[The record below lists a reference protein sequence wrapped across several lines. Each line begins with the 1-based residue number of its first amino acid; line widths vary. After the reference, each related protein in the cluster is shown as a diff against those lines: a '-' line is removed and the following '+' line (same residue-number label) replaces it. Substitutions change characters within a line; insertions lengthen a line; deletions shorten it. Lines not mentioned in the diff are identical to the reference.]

1 MIHSH
6 TRLTGWLNRFFSKV
20 MTTGPVHAAAR
31 QFDRPTRRRQRNACV
46 QVSAMEQRLLLTT
59 VRPYLQNPAT
69 NAMTVMWF
77 TETNTPGTLTVTM
90 PGGGTQVFQSTPEFR
105 TELSYHPNE
114 LTTSR
119 SSAPFMH
126 RIRVTGLSP
135 GTAYPYTVIQG
146 AEVFTGQIET
156 IGDSNSSIRF
166 MVYADSETEPESTG
180 SAVVWTQ
187 PGNPS
192 STRRYVVDQTEGYRQ
207 NLSVIESRSP
217 DFVGIAGDLVESGGE
232 QRDWDEFWRQNAGP
246 INDLASSIPI
256 LPSPGNHEDYGGP
269 GSFGGYTDAGAI
281 RGRDKYATYWETP
294 SPGTGSATDRYYR
307 IDYGPMTYISID
319 VTNGQPHGTSS
330 DPNWLLGDGP
340 GFPDFNPGSPQY
352 QWLETQLADAQS
364 KSRFTFVQF
373 HHVPYS
379 TGPHGFPTG
388 TGTGFDNQSGQPV
401 RVLTP
406 LFQQYG
412 VDAVFSGHDE
422 TYQHSVVG
430 GVHFYDIGIGGDGLR
445 GPSSGPDSANPSIT
459 TNPFQVFTAHLNAP
473 EVWNGPQLVSGGKH
487 YGHME
492 VNVTFDA
499 ASNTW
504 KAQLDPVYVFPLMN
518 TSGAITGW
526 ERRVYNDSVTLTANA
541 APTAIQ
547 LSATSIAENQP
558 TNSVVGT
565 LSSVDASGNTHTYQL
580 VSGEGSTDNARFN
593 VAGNQLRTSEAF
605 NFEAKSNY
613 QIRVRSTDQDGLSTE
628 QSFTITVSDLPES
641 NLPVIA
647 NVGANLT
654 WREDATPVLLFATAT
669 VSDSDSSNFE
679 GGVLTLSMVNGAE
692 AGDLLSIR
700 SQEGV
705 AGQIFVGPQGQV
717 IFNGTTIGTVSG
729 GSNGVAL
736 TVSLNAS
743 ATAVAVQALVRNLR
757 FSHTTHAPLNLSR
770 LVQLTLADGDGGTS
784 LPVQKSITVVPMN
797 DAPLITGF
805 GSGFGWVEN
814 TTPSL
819 IAPNAVVSDVDS
831 VNFSGGR
838 LAVSISA
845 NSHISDRISVK
856 NEGTGPGQI
865 GVTVSGTTTT
875 VTYGGVAIGTLT
887 GTTSLTVIL
896 NANATVAAVQ
906 ALLRNVTFSNVS
918 EAQSTLQRT
927 ISATVNDGDGGTSA
941 VVAKTVQVTAVNDAP
956 VIEGFGTTATDQ
968 TVTYREKAAP
978 VLVDSNAVV
987 KDLDLLNFDGAVL
1000 TAALTVN
1007 ARPEDRLKLLHQ
1019 GDTAGRVGIDPA
1031 TGVVRY
1037 GGVPVGTVT
1046 GGPQGS
1052 SLITVTFNSSAMA
1065 VAVQAVLRVLAF
1077 STDSDNPSLLTR
1089 TVRVTLTDGDG
1100 GTSFPVTKSIAV
1112 TPVNDAPVVTGFGSD
1127 TSWTENAPPV
1137 LISPNVQITDVD
1149 SPNFEGGQLVVSV
1162 SSNAHASDRI
1172 SVRNVGTGSG
1182 QIGVTVSGSTTTV
1195 TYGGVAIGTLTGT
1208 TKMTVLL
1215 NANAT
1220 ITAVQALLRQVVFSN
1235 ISEAPSTMARTIT
1248 ASVSDGDRGT
1258 SALLTKTIQV
1268 TATNDAPVIEAFGTT
1283 VADQTVTYRENAL
1296 PILIDSNAI
1305 VKDPDLLNFEGAVLT
1320 ATLTA
1325 NSQVVDRLQLLHQ
1338 GDTAGRVGIDPITGE
1353 VRYGGVVVGSVSGG
1367 NGSTPLVVTFNA
1379 SAQVAAVQAVL
1390 RVLAFSTDSH
1400 APSTLA
1406 RTIQVTLTD
1415 GDGGTS
1421 APASKAIA
1429 VTAVNDAPTIS
1440 AFDGSLAITNTSV
1453 ATIIDSNAMVD
1464 DVDSANFASGVL
1476 TVSVSA
1482 NTHSS
1487 DRLNVVS
1494 QGDAPGQIRVSVN
1507 PSLSSTQDVFYG
1519 GVLIG
1524 QFATTTTTSLRI
1536 TLNANADSAAV
1547 TALLRRLAF
1556 RNISA
1561 SPSLLP
1567 RTITATLSDGDG
1579 GTSPAVTK
1587 TLTFS

>member
-1 MIHSH
+1 MIHS
-6 TRLTGWLNRFFSKV
+6 RSPVAGWLGLLIDRVFAKRKSQGGSRLFGRPNRRS
-20 MTTGPVHAAAR
+20 AR
-31 QFDRPTRRRQRNACV
+31 RMITEVEAV
-46 QVSAMEQRLLLTT
+46 EQRLLLTT

-90 PGGGTQVFQSTPEFR
+90 PGGGTQVFQSSPEFR
-105 TELSYHPNE
+105 TELSYHANE

-119 SSAPFMH
+119 SNAPFMH

-135 GTAYPYTVIQG
+135 GMVYPYTVVQG

-156 IGDSNSSIRF
+156 IDDSNSSVRF

-192 STRRYVVDQTEGYRQ
+192 STRRYVADQTEGYRQ
-207 NLSVIESRSP
+207 NLGVIESRSP
-217 DFVGIAGDLVESGGE
+217 DFVGIAGDIVESGGE

-246 INDLASSIPI
+246 INDLASSVPI

-269 GSFGGYTDAGAI
+269 GAFGGYTDAGAI

-294 SPGTGSATDRYYR
+294 SPGTGTSTDRYYR
-307 IDYGPMTYISID
+307 IDYGPITYISID
-319 VTNGQPHGTSS
+319 VTNGQPHGTSA
-330 DPNWLLGDGP
+330 DTNWLLGDGP

-364 KSRFTFVQF
+364 KSRFTFVQL

-379 TGPHGFPTG
+379 TGPHGFPAG
-388 TGTGFDNQSGQPV
+388 TGSGFDNQSGQPV

-406 LFQQYG
+406 LFLQYG

-422 TYQHSVVG
+422 TYQHSIVDG
-430 GVHFYDIGIGGDGLR
+430 IHFYDIGMGGDGLR
-445 GPSSGPDSANPSIT
+445 GPSSGPDSANPGIT
-459 TNPFQVFTAHLNAP
+459 TNPYQVFTAHLNAP
-473 EVWNGPQLVSGGKH
+473 EVWNGNQLVSGGKH

-492 VNVTFDA
+492 VNVSFDA
-499 ASNTW
+499 ATGTW

-518 TSGAITGW
+518 TSGEVTGW

-541 APTAIQ
+541 APTTIQ
-547 LSATSIAENQP
+547 LSSTSVGENQP
-558 TNSVVGT
+558 VNSVVGT

-580 VSGEGSTDNARFN
+580 VNGEGSTDNARFN
-593 VAGNQLRTSEAF
+593 ISGNQLRTSESF
-605 NFEAKSNY
+605 NYEAKASY

-628 QSFTITVSDLPES
+628 QSFTITINDLPES
-641 NLPVIA
+641 NPPVIGNA
-647 NVGANLT
+647 GANLT
-654 WREDATPVLLFATAT
+654 WREDAIPVLLFASAT
-669 VSDSDSSNFE
+669 VSDSDSPNFA
-679 GGVLTLSMVNGAE
+679 GGVLTLSLVNGVE
-692 AGDLLSIR
+692 TGDLLSIR

-705 AGQIFVGPQGQV
+705 AGQIFIGPLGQV
-717 IFNGTTIGTVSG
+717 VFNGATIGTASG
-729 GSNGVAL
+729 GANGAAL
-736 TVSLNAS
+736 TISFNAS
-743 ATAVAVQALVRNLR
+743 ATAAAVQALVRNLR

-770 LVQLTLADGDGGTS
+770 QVQLVLTDGDGGTS
-784 LPVQKSITVVPMN
+784 QPVQKSITVVPLN

-805 GSGFGWVEN
+805 GGGFSWVEN
-814 TTPSL
+814 TVPSL

-831 VNFSGGR
+831 VDFSGGR
-838 LAVSISA
+838 LTVSISVNA
-845 NSHISDRISVK
+845 HAFDRITVR

-865 GVTVSGTTTT
+865 GVTVSGSTTA

-887 GTTSLTVIL
+887 GTTSLTVTL

-906 ALLRNVTFSNVS
+906 ALLRNVTFSNIS
-918 EAQSTLQRT
+918 EAPSTLPRT
-927 ISATVNDGDGGTSA
+927 IDATVSDGDGGTSA
-941 VVAKTVQVTAVNDAP
+941 AVTKTVQVTAINDAP
-956 VIEGFGTTATDQ
+956 VIEGFGTTTADQ
-968 TVTYREKAAP
+968 TVTYVEKAPP

-987 KDLDLLNFDGAVL
+987 KDPDLLNFDGAVL
-1000 TAALTVN
+1000 TASLTAN

-1019 GDTAGRVGIDPA
+1019 GDTAGRVGIDST

-1037 GGVPVGTVT
+1037 GGVPVGTFT

-1065 VAVQAVLRVLAF
+1065 PVVQAVLRVLAF
-1077 STDSDNPSLLTR
+1077 STESNTPSLLTR

-1100 GTSFPVTKSIAV
+1100 GISFPVTKSIAV
-1112 TPVNDAPVVTGFGSD
+1112 TPVNDAPVVTGFGGD
-1127 TSWTENAPPV
+1127 TSWTENTPPV
-1137 LISPNVQITDVD
+1137 LISPNAQITDVD

-1162 SSNAHASDRI
+1162 TTNAHASDRI
-1172 SVRNVGTGSG
+1172 SVRNVGTGGG
-1182 QIGVTVSGSTTTV
+1182 QIGVSVSGSVTTV

-1208 TKMTVLL
+1208 SKMTVLL

-1220 ITAVQALLRQVVFSN
+1220 IAAVQALLRQVVYSN
-1235 ISEAPSTMARTIT
+1235 ISEAPSTLVRTIT

-1283 VADQTVTYRENAL
+1283 ATDQTVTYRENAL
-1296 PILIDSNAI
+1296 PILIDSNVI
-1305 VKDPDLLNFEGAVLT
+1305 VKDPDLLNFDGAVLT

-1325 NSQVVDRLQLLHQ
+1325 NSQAVDLLQLLHQ
-1338 GDTAGRVGIDPITGE
+1338 GDTAGRVGIDSPTGA
-1353 VRYGGVVVGSVSGG
+1353 VRYGGVLVGSVTGG
-1367 NGSTPLVVTFNA
+1367 NGATPLVVTFNA
-1379 SAQVAAVQAVL
+1379 TAQAAAVQAVL

-1400 APSTLA
+1400 NPSTLA

-1421 APASKAIA
+1421 SPVSKTIA
-1429 VTAVNDAPTIS
+1429 VTAVNDAPVIS
-1440 AFDGSLAITNTSV
+1440 GFDGSQAIANPSV
-1453 ATIIDSNAMVD
+1453 ATIVDTNAMVED
-1464 DVDSANFASGVL
+1464 IDSLNLASGIL
-1476 TVSVSA
+1476 TVSISA
-1482 NTHSS
+1482 NSHSS
-1487 DRLNVVS
+1487 DRLSVLS
-1494 QGDAPGQIRVSVN
+1494 QGDASGQIRVSVN
-1507 PSLSSTQDVFYG
+1507 PVSSSTQDVFLG
-1519 GVLIG
+1519 GILIG
-1524 QFATTTTTSLRI
+1524 QFATSTTTSLRI
-1536 TLNANADSAAV
+1536 TLNANANTAAV
-1547 TALLRRLAF
+1547 TALLRRVAF

-1561 SPSLLP
+1561 TPSLLP
-1567 RTITATLSDGDG
+1567 RTISATLSDGDG
-1579 GTSPAVTK
+1579 GTSVAVTK
-1587 TLTFS
+1587 TLTLG